1 MSNEFNFEIFL
12 LLNNEKF
19 HIYVLNENENK
30 TFYEN
35 EKFIENASHDYQ
47 IHKLKEFLN
56 NNILKIEKKIN
67 KFITNINIILD
78 DKKFFPI
85 QISIKNNNNKN
96 ILTKNSLIYPLNEA
110 RELCS
115 KTIGKKRVIHMMINN
130 YKINGNDFSSIP
142 DNLICDFYYL
152 DVKFLC
158 LPDKYLS
165 NLESILKY
173 HQISI
178 DKILNFDYVDNFFK
192 DKNLNFFQKAKRIA
206 DGCNDNEIKFID
218 KMRENKGFFEKI
230 FNFFS

>member
-1 MSNEFNFEIFL
+1 
-12 LLNNEKF
+12 
-19 HIYVLNENENK
+19 
-30 TFYEN
+30 
-35 EKFIENASHDYQ
+35 
-47 IHKLKEFLN
+47 
-56 NNILKIEKKIN
+56 
-67 KFITNINIILD
+67 
-78 DKKFFPI
+78 
-85 QISIKNNNNKN
+85 
-96 ILTKNSLIYPLNEA
+96 
-110 RELCS
+110 
-115 KTIGKKRVIHMMINN
+115 MMINN

-142 DNLICDFYYL
+142 NNLICDFYYL